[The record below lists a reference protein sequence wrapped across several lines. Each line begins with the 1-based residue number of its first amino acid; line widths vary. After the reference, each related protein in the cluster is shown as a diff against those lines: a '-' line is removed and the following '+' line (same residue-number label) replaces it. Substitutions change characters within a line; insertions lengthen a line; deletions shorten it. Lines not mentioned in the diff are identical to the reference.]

1 MTQSLKT
8 TIEAFKDALTI
19 NAGLTDWAQ
28 ARYGRSHKV
37 YVNID
42 TRQPPGESDCPYIML
57 RPTAARYGR
66 GASQKIINIDML
78 CCLYDEE
85 FVLDPETNAVEYYG
99 IGNSMDM
106 LDLAVAAIAAVGTGN
121 SLLQDVEAEFETIE
135 FFPFFMAGCPLTL
148 VEPITLGADRLT
160 L

>member
-1 MTQSLKT
+1 LTVSLKT
-8 TIEAFKDALTI
+8 TIEAFKDALSV
-19 NAGLTDWAQ
+19 NAALTAWAQ
-28 ARYGRSHKV
+28 AAYGRTQKI

-42 TRQPPGESDCPYIML
+42 VRKPPGEEDCPYIML

-66 GASQKIINIDML
+66 GLSEKTINIEML

-85 FVLDPETNAVEYYG
+85 FVQDPETNAVEYFG

-106 LDLAVAAIAAVGTGN
+106 LDLAVAAIAAVSTGN
-121 SLLQDVEAEFETIE
+121 ALLQDVDAEFETIE
-135 FFPFFMAGCPLTL
+135 FFPFFMAGCPITL
-148 VEPITLGADRLT
+148 VEPITLGAVRTT